1 MMWLV
6 VPLAT
11 LVVVAFPSFFFQR
24 YGKGFC
30 SGMTY
35 LTGGMLGLA
44 IFIQEPLLLA
54 LNPTLAILGI
64 SLNSIQ
70 KTKLND

>member
-1 MMWLV
+1 MHYIPVYCSAMDIRKISYLQWFGAAATV
-6 VPLAT
+6 V
-11 LVVVAFPSFFFQR
+11 S
-24 YGKGFC
+24 
-30 SGMTY
+30 
-35 LTGGMLGLA
+35 LA